1 MKFIND
7 VKIIY
12 EKIVSYEK
20 NKNKYRKLPSGA
32 VFLDANLILITN
44 TNSSGARF
52 PYANEG
58 LTIWAHASG
67 NITINNSSFYALLPS
82 GEGLETHLDFFAVEN
97 SNRNP
102 LSLLGVS
109 RNNFEIN
116 CKRYV
121 VYTKNICYY
130 LTVTS
135 NFLYCV
141 CTFINTNSDVYFVN
155 TAINLNN
162 GYQKLSLSSYF
173 NLLFKHDSNES
184 VETKWFKTVSYEKNM
199 FLYDSGEDI
208 NREKH
213 IDNYGLVKRIFK
225 NKPKK
230 IQNTTSKTV
239 FMGEKNRLPYNS
251 LSLVNEKFKIKKD
264 ITNFTD
270 MGINGDIISYN
281 IKENKAVCNIYKIS
295 IAHDNETKNKQINE
309 IFDINI
315 FKKDYD
321 QKNKKN
327 NFEIN
332 NFEIK
337 FSNLKNKKID
347 DKLLNN
353 FLKMVNYQIDF
364 ASLSSNSG
372 TNFLGVRDVMQQ
384 LEVSLLWSR
393 EKAREKILEVFSF
406 VDPNGIAPR
415 QYSIPPKNTNIARM
429 DLRLFIDQ
437 GLWMLKTLYY
447 YLTITS
453 DYSILDEKI
462 PYFVR
467 IEPNQAMMTD
477 YKESILEHVIKI
489 INYLI
494 KNISINTNCL
504 KALYGDWND
513 ALDGLGLTD
522 KPNEFGDGV
531 SVMATLQLYDLL
543 EEYIEIFNNI
553 NYDKKYILEIEKVR
567 INIFKGIK
575 ENAIIKKEN
584 KYKIVHG
591 WGNEKSYF
599 VGSFNDPDNQNRDSL
614 TSNAFFV
621 ISKMINNFTFLKKD
635 ILNAFNRLD
644 SKYGLKTFEPYFRKY
659 KGFGRIYNLPKGTA
673 ENAATYIHATL
684 FGIIALYKL
693 NESKFA
699 NEQLF
704 KILPITHENISTTPF
719 VMPNSYLHNDKLDID
734 GESMSDWYTG
744 SANTLLKALIRGL
757 FGIETRINKI
767 IIEPAEFFFS
777 NEAEINFMIEDKKI
791 KIKYQNKNNSCR
803 RFYLN
808 NKEINFD
815 INQVNNLK
823 SITIFKEKLLNKNTI
838 LILD

>member
-1 MKFIND
+1 MKVIND
-7 VKIIY
+7 VKKIY
-12 EKIVSYEK
+12 EKIISYEK
-20 NKNKYRKLPSGA
+20 NQNKYQKLPSGA
-32 VFLDANLILITN
+32 VFLDNNLILITD

-52 PYANEG
+52 PYANKG
-58 LTIWAHASG
+58 LTIWAHAYG
-67 NITINNSSFYALLPS
+67 NITINNSSFYVLLPS
-82 GEGLETHLDFFAVEN
+82 GEGLEPHLDFFAVEN
-97 SNRNP
+97 NNKNP

-109 RNNFEIN
+109 QTNFEIK

-121 VYTKNICYY
+121 VYSKNIAYY
-130 LTVTS
+130 LVTTN

-141 CTFINTNSDVYFVN
+141 CTFINENSEVYFANIAVN
-155 TAINLNN
+155 LTNN
-162 GYQKLSLSSYF
+162 EQKLSLSSYF

-184 VETKWFKTVSYEKNM
+184 VETKWFKTVSYKNNM

-213 IDNYGLVKRIFK
+213 IDNYGIIKRRFK
-225 NKPKK
+225 NKPNKV
-230 IQNTTSKTV
+230 QNTTSKTV
-239 FMGEKNRLPYNS
+239 FMGEKSRLTYNS
-251 LSLVNEKFKIKKD
+251 LSLINEKFKIKKD

-270 MGINGDIISYN
+270 MGINGDIITYKV
-281 IKENKAVCNIYKIS
+281 KENKAVCNVYKIS
-295 IAHDNETKNKQINE
+295 IAHDNESKNKEINN
-309 IFDINI
+309 IFAIND

-321 QKNKKN
+321 QKNINNHFENK
-327 NFEIN
+327 NFEISFN
-332 NFEIK
+332 D
-337 FSNLKNKKID
+337 LKNKKIN

-384 LEVSLLWSR
+384 LEISLLWSR

-406 VDPNGIAPR
+406 VDPKGIAPR
-415 QYSIPPKNTNIARM
+415 QYSIPPKNTNIAKM

-447 YLTITS
+447 YVAITN
-453 DYSILDEKI
+453 DYKILNEKI
-462 PYFVR
+462 PYFTR

-477 YKESILEHVIKI
+477 YKETVLEHTIKI

-494 KNISINTNCL
+494 SNISSTTNCL

-522 KPNEFGDGV
+522 KPNEYGDGV

-543 EEYIEIFNNI
+543 DEYIELFNKI
-553 NYDKKYILEIEKVR
+553 DYDKRYILNIE
-567 INIFKGIK
+567 NIRKNILKGIK
-575 ENAIIKKEN
+575 ENAIIEKEN

-591 WGNEKSYF
+591 WGNKKSYF

-621 ISKMINNFTFLKKD
+621 ISKMINNFSYLKPN
-635 ILNAFNRLD
+635 ILEAFNRLD
-644 SKYGLKTFEPYFRKY
+644 SKYGLKTFEPYFRKF

-673 ENAATYIHATL
+673 ENAATYIHATM
-684 FGIIALYKL
+684 FGILALYKL

-704 KILPITHENISTTPF
+704 KILPITHKNISTTPF
-719 VMPNSYLHNDKLDID
+719 VMPNSYLYNQELDID

-757 FGIETRINKI
+757 FGVEVGINKL
-767 IIEPAEFFFS
+767 IIEPAEEFFS
-777 NEAEINFMIEDKKI
+777 NKAELIFMIDNKKI
-791 KIKYQNKNNSCR
+791 KIKYQNKNKKIR
-803 RFYLN
+803 KFYLN
-808 NKEINFD
+808 NKEITSNVNE
-815 INQVNNLK
+815 INNLK
-823 SITIFKEKLLNKNTI
+823 NIIVLKEELLDKNTI
-838 LILD
+838 LISD